1 MTDFDR
7 RFKEVLMEAFHFSIG
22 FFKEHNLRY
31 YACGGT
37 ALGAIRHHGMIPW
50 DDDIDLYMP
59 RADYDRFLSLATR
72 LEGSPYR
79 IVSLNDEGYY
89 LPYAKVIDTRTTLW
103 EMKRCH
109 FITGVFVDIFPLD
122 YFTCTREEVSNLQFQ
137 NSHLFQVYR
146 RHLFHYDFSDL
157 VSMLKKG
164 QVLSVARYFS
174 DRLDNLSGGRKRALR
189 QFERNHQEYAR
200 TPEAGAKYC
209 VCVPQW
215 EGKVFEKDW
224 FKDGLSIPFEDTEI
238 IVPDGYDAY
247 LTLLYGDY
255 MTPPPVDQQVSNH
268 SQDFQY
274 YVNLDERLDIPEIK
288 WRKSHDII

>member
-7 RFKEVLMEAFHFSIG
+7 RFKEVLMEAFHFSIS

-59 RADYDRFLSLATR
+59 RADYDRFLSLAER
-72 LEGSPYR
+72 LDGTPYR

-89 LPYAKVIDTRTTLW
+89 LPYAKIIDTRTTLW
-103 EMKRCH
+103 EMKRCP

-122 YFTCTREEVSNLQFQ
+122 YFTCKREDVSRLQFQ

-157 VSMLKKG
+157 VAMLKKG
-164 QVLSVARYFS
+164 QVLSVARFFS
-174 DRLDNLSGGRKRALR
+174 DRVDNLLGGRKRALR
-189 QFERNHQEYAR
+189 QFERNYQEYAR
-200 TPEAGAKYC
+200 TPEVGAKYC

-224 FKDGLSIPFEDTEI
+224 FKDGLSIPFEDAEI

-274 YVNLDERLDIPEIK
+274 YVNLDERLDITEIK
-288 WRKSHDII
+288 TRIKQ